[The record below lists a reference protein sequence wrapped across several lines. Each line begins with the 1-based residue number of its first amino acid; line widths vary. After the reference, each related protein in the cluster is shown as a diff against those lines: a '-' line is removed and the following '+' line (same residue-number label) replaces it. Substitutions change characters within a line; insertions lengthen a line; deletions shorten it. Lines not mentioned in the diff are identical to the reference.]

1 MKKNKVK
8 TKKSAAKRFKVT
20 KKGKVLYRQQGFR
33 HLRSKKPKSWLRRK
47 KKLKTLEG
55 QQKTK
60 ILRLLGKK

>member
-20 KKGKVLYRQQGFR
+20 KKGKILFRQQGFR

-47 KKLKTLEG
+47 KKLKKLEG